1 MMGVCPVHT
10 VSFYCVCVC
19 TFALSTRLS
28 CNREKRKN
36 KKKSLSVQMV
46 QKATHSW
53 LESKGLGLLFLLNGS
68 LSNIDSSPS
77 NSSASVFDAGD
88 LILRGKKKK
97 CLLRDKN
104 VLGVT
109 ST

>member
-1 MMGVCPVHT
+1 
-10 VSFYCVCVC
+10 
-19 TFALSTRLS
+19 
-28 CNREKRKN
+28 
-36 KKKSLSVQMV
+36 MV

>member
-10 VSFYCVCVC
+10 VSIVFVY
-19 TFALSTRLS
+19 ALSPCPPGRPAI
-28 CNREKRKN
+28 EKKG
-36 KKKSLSVQMV
+36 KIKKSLSVQMV

-77 NSSASVFDAGD
+77 NSSASVF
-88 LILRGKKKK
+88 
-97 CLLRDKN
+97 
-104 VLGVT
+104 
-109 ST
+109 